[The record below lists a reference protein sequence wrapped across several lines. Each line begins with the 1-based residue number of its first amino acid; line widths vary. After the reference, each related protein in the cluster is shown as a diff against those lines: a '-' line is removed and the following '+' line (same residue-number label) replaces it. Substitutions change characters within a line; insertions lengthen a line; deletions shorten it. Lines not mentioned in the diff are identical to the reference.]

1 MSPPGSWF
9 QRFDPLAGRESQ
21 NVFDPGVWGRASAVQ
36 DFTAELIV
44 TQGSVEIRL
53 EALESGTAIAVLRG
67 NAADAAARSVLLS
80 LSDGA
85 VLPVV
90 ERASQDAVYR
100 LRFGTYQKPN
110 NPDRRVGFL
119 VKAGSAQTIARLCE
133 LYQQFVEQNL
143 DQNAGA
149 DSRLFFDTG
158 RFNPRPLRKGV
169 TAAGVHVLAGSRHSF
184 PRRAAYEISFGRLR
198 GQECTDVCILHADQD
213 PIPQLFLRALMMA
226 RFMPQDRFFHDP
238 ELSAHWPAALFDRRC
253 LYDVG
258 LPGSDLEA
266 YLSNLERTGAR
277 QRITPAALAKAVPIQ
292 RPTVARRI
300 WQRLSPARPRSP
312 GRADSDLQREL
323 YDCQRQ
329 QTQSSRAMI
338 SLLKDRH
345 QGRRAVV
352 IGNGPSLEISDLN
365 RLMGEVTFASNK
377 IYLAYDQTDWRPTYY
392 SVEDSLVIQNNRQAI
407 ADLTGSIKILP
418 DTVRAMG
425 FTDGSAIFPRLM
437 PPKSFQDPL
446 SDPDFPRFSGD
457 LCQGL
462 CWGSTITYSQIQM
475 AIHMGCREIVMIG
488 VDHSYTLPSVKQ
500 GNTYLYEGERNHFHP
515 DYRAAGEK
523 WHQPNLDVLGVSYR
537 KARDACAARGVA
549 ILNASRRTRLDVFE
563 RADFDLLFPPE
574 TDPHRHRLSL

>member
-1 MSPPGSWF
+1 
-9 QRFDPLAGRESQ
+9 
-21 NVFDPGVWGRASAVQ
+21 
-36 DFTAELIV
+36 
-44 TQGSVEIRL
+44 
-53 EALESGTAIAVLRG
+53 
-67 NAADAAARSVLLS
+67 
-80 LSDGA
+80 
-85 VLPVV
+85 
-90 ERASQDAVYR
+90 
-100 LRFGTYQKPN
+100 
-110 NPDRRVGFL
+110 
-119 VKAGSAQTIARLCE
+119 
-133 LYQQFVEQNL
+133 
-143 DQNAGA
+143 
-149 DSRLFFDTG
+149 
-158 RFNPRPLRKGV
+158 
-169 TAAGVHVLAGSRHSF
+169 
-184 PRRAAYEISFGRLR
+184 
-198 GQECTDVCILHADQD
+198 
-213 PIPQLFLRALMMA
+213 
-226 RFMPQDRFFHDP
+226 
-238 ELSAHWPAALFDRRC
+238 
-253 LYDVG
+253 
-258 LPGSDLEA
+258 
-266 YLSNLERTGAR
+266 
-277 QRITPAALAKAVPIQ
+277 
-292 RPTVARRI
+292 
-300 WQRLSPARPRSP
+300 
-312 GRADSDLQREL
+312 
-323 YDCQRQ
+323 
-329 QTQSSRAMI
+329 MI

-537 KARDACAARGVA
+537 KARDACAARGVV